1 MLVGFQNQG
10 IGVIIVHL
18 ETYISTKKKK
28 NVTKKSVTK
37 KKRNKKKRNQNV
49 FYRKYLS
56 KLQRDD

>member
-10 IGVIIVHL
+10 IGVIIVPL
-18 ETYISTKKKK
+18 GTYISTKKKK

-37 KKRNKKKRNQNV
+37 KKRNKKQRNQNV